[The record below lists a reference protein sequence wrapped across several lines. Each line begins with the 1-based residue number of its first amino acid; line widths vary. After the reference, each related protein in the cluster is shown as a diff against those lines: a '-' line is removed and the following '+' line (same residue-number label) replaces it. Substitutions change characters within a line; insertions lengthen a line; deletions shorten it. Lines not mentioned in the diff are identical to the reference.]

1 MIKILVTGAT
11 GFVGGHLLRYLA
23 YKFGSSNVFGTGRS
37 IVKAKELIT
46 QGHSI
51 LVGDL
56 SDADFVR
63 DKLSGFDVIVHCAA
77 KSSIWGTY
85 DSFYKANVLAT
96 QNILEV
102 LAPEK
107 QIIYISTANI
117 YFDYSDRFDISEKN
131 HRPNAHSNHY
141 ATTKYKAE
149 RIVIES
155 SDCYTVALR
164 PRAIIGVGDTVVFP
178 RVLKAYKEGR
188 LRMIGKGDNIID
200 FTSINNLCHAVNLCI
215 ENKEKAN
222 GEMFNVTNGDTIKL
236 WDQIKLILVQL
247 GHKSDLKSV
256 PYLLAFFS
264 AWFNEI
270 KTCDQD
276 PEPTL
281 TVYGL
286 AVLKYSVT
294 LNIDKIRKNLAY
306 IPVESSTETVSDF
319 IDWYKKLED

>member
-11 GFVGGHLLRYLA
+11 GFVGGYLLRYLA
-23 YKFGSSNVFGTGRS
+23 NKFGSSNVFGTGRS
-37 IVKAKELIT
+37 KVKAKELII
-46 QGHSI
+46 QGHYI

-102 LAPEK
+102 LASGK

-117 YFDYSDRFDISEKN
+117 YFDYSNRFDISEKN
-131 HRPNAHSNHY
+131 PRPNKHSNHY
-141 ATTKYKAE
+141 ATTKYEAE
-149 RIVIES
+149 RMVIET
-155 SDCYTVALR
+155 SDCFTVALR

-178 RVLKAYKEGR
+178 RVLKAYKDGK

-200 FTSINNLCHAVNLCI
+200 FTSVNNLCHAVNLCI
-215 ENKEKAN
+215 ENKEKAD
-222 GEMFNVTNGDTIKL
+222 GEIFNVTNGDSIKL

-247 GHKSDLKSV
+247 GHKPDLKSV
-256 PYLLAFFS
+256 PYTLAFIS

-270 KTCDQD
+270 KTRDQD

-294 LNIDKIRKNLAY
+294 LSIDKIRKKLGY
-306 IPVESSTETVSDF
+306 IPVESSTDTVSDF
-319 IDWYKKLED
+319 IDWYKKTED